1 MQGKQLKD
9 AKMGEVIYTHK
20 ADKWVTAQATY
31 YKRKVKTERIIAM
44 EGDMLQPIAVPLTK
58 VIILDNP
65 ITEQN
70 G

>member
-9 AKMGEVIYTHK
+9 AKMGEVIYTHQ

-31 YKRKVKTERIIAM
+31 YKRKVKTERITAI
-44 EGDMLQPIAVPLTK
+44 EGDTLKPIAVPLTK

-65 ITEQN
+65 KN
-70 G
+70 D